1 MNAYVSMVADLFH
14 TGHINLLQHVHDLGY
29 TVIVGVHSDADVE
42 SYKRTPIMSLEER
55 VAAVSACRF
64 VSKVISNAPL
74 KITEEFMQNNAIDMV
89 FHGHTPSE
97 DLFYNEMFKVPIEM
111 SKFTRTE
118 RTPGISTTM
127 LIDRVERV
135 ESNAI
140 KIRVSSLYDK
150 ITEIQQSRVLRVL
163 ETHNGI
169 SGIIADTACE
179 ANNEFDAL
187 WSSSLTA
194 SVSKGKPDIEVVDTS
209 MRLQIVRDTMEVTKK
224 PMIYDADTG
233 GQPEILRFTVRAL
246 EDMGVSACII
256 EDKCGLKQNSLFG
269 TTRKQSLEDIA
280 LFCDKIKA
288 AVDARTNKKFM
299 VIARIEALIS
309 GAGQDEALRRAQAY
323 IEAGADAI
331 MIHSSAKS
339 FCEIASFMLEYQKFV
354 RRVPVVAVPS
364 TYYTVTEDDLFTSGI
379 TICIYAN
386 QMLRA
391 AYPRMETVAKSIL
404 RAGTARYVQDMLTP
418 VKQIITLLPNT
429 GDIQDIPR
437 QRPLISDKQVQKID
451 AVQFAKELTEHGIR
465 SFFGVPDSVL
475 KEFCNAIEDLSCNSK
490 IRHVIAS
497 NEGAALANA
506 TGWHLATGDVPIVYC
521 QNSGFGNM
529 VNPLMS
535 LCHQDAFGIP
545 VVLVIGWRGEPS
557 TNDEPQHKAQGRQMK
572 QMLESCEIAFH
583 ELPSNLNAA
592 ICTMKNAENQ
602 ARESGRP
609 VAVLVRHNM
618 FLESKLEVDCS
629 IEKLSR
635 YEAISGILNLIVDP
649 TDFVVSTTGY
659 TSRELYGIRKAQ
671 EEATKT
677 SSDAFNGNFYMVG
690 SMGHALS
697 IAQGIALAQPFR
709 RVWCIDGDGSALMH
723 MGSLS
728 STQGLKIKNLVHVVL
743 NNSCHESVGG
753 QKTAVSQTSK
763 QNEFVFNF
771 ADIARGLGYC
781 EVRTAHTKEEIQD
794 LHTIVNTKKQ
804 STFIEIITGLN
815 PEHNKRL
822 PRPKE
827 SLSQLRYS
835 ATQFLSAD
843 KGTQ

>member
-1 MNAYVSMVADLFH
+1 MVADLFH
-14 TGHINLLQHVHDLGY
+14 TGHIKLLQHVHDLGY

-64 VSKVISNAPL
+64 VSKVIANAPL
-74 KITEEFMQNNAIDMV
+74 QITQEFMQENAIDMV
-89 FHGHTPSE
+89 FHGHTPPE
-97 DLFYNEMFKVPIEM
+97 DVLYNAMFRVPIQLG
-111 SKFTRTE
+111 KFTRTE

-150 ITEIQQSRVLRVL
+150 ITEIQHSRVLRVL

-169 SGIIADTACE
+169 SGIIADTTRE

-209 MRLQIVRDTMEVTKK
+209 MRLQLVRDTMEVTKK

-269 TTRKQSLEDIA
+269 TARKQSLEDIEC
-280 LFCDKIKA
+280 FCDKIKA

-323 IEAGADAI
+323 IQAGADAI

-339 FCEIASFMLEYQKFV
+339 FCEIAGFMSEYQKFV

-364 TYYTVTEDDLFTSGI
+364 TYCTVTEDDLFQSGI
-379 TICIYAN
+379 SICIYAN

-437 QRPLISDKQVQKID
+437 QCPVILDSRVQKID
-451 AVQFAKELTEHGIR
+451 AVQFAKELVDHGIR
-465 SFFGVPDSVL
+465 NFFGVPDSVL
-475 KEFCNAIEDLSCNSK
+475 KAFCGAIEDLSCDRE
-490 IRHVIAS
+490 IQHVIAS
-497 NEGAALANA
+497 NEGTALATA
-506 TGWHLATGDVPIVYC
+506 TGWHLATGGVPIVYC

-535 LCHQDAFGIP
+535 LCHQDAFCIP
-545 VVLVIGWRGEPS
+545 VVLVIGWRGEPN

-572 QMLESCEIAFH
+572 PMLESCEIPFH
-583 ELPSNLNAA
+583 DLPFNFDAA
-592 ICTMKNAENQ
+592 ICTMKKADKQ
-602 ARESGRP
+602 ARESSRP

-618 FLESKLEVDCS
+618 FVEPTLNVDCS
-629 IEKLSR
+629 IQKLSR
-635 YEAISGILNLIVDP
+635 YEAITEVLNLITDP
-649 TDFVVSTTGY
+649 RDFVVSTTGY
-659 TSRELYGIRKAQ
+659 TSRELYGIKKAQ
-671 EEATKT
+671 A
-677 SSDAFNGNFYMVG
+677 SNASNGNFYMVG

-697 IAQGIALAQPFR
+697 IAQGIALAQPSR
-709 RVWCIDGDGSALMH
+709 RVWCIDGDGSLLMH

-728 STQGLKIKNLVHVVL
+728 STQGLEIKNLVHVVL

-753 QKTAVSQTSK
+753 QKTAVSQAVK
-763 QNEFVFNF
+763 QNENDVNF
-771 ADIARGLGYC
+771 ADVARVLGYST
-781 EVRTAHTKEEIQD
+781 VHTAHTKAEIQD
-794 LHTIVNTKKQ
+794 LHTSLTSKQ
-804 STFIEIITGLN
+804 RSTFIEIITGVNL
-815 PEHNKRL
+815 EDNKRL

-827 SLSQLRYS
+827 SLSQLKHA
-835 ATQFLSAD
+835 ATQFLLAD
-843 KGTQ
+843 